1 MTRTNRI
8 LAAVVA
14 AGLAAFAF
22 YYLALAPQRE
32 EAARLDG
39 QIAKKTAEIA
49 AAKGQLA
56 NYEQAKA
63 SYRRNYATL
72 ARLGKAVPGD
82 DDVRSLLVQLENAAD
97 RSGVDFEK
105 IELGSGLGGA
115 ATAQP
120 AAGEKPAEGLAP
132 APGAVPVAN
141 GVLSAMPFSFTFT
154 GSYFDLSSFLARLE
168 RFVTVNNR
176 KLDATGRLLRLES
189 VAVTPAA
196 KGFPQMQAQINAA
209 TYLVPPVEAV
219 AGAPKP
225 TTPPAAGATQ
235 ASSGGTTTT
244 ASATTGAT
252 Q

>member
-1 MTRTNRI
+1 MTRTNKI

-14 AGLAAFAF
+14 VGLAAFGF
-22 YYLALAPQRE
+22 YHLALAPQRE

-49 AAKGQLA
+49 AAKAQLGT
-56 NYEQAKA
+56 YEKAKA
-63 SYRRNYATL
+63 SYKRNYATL
-72 ARLGKAVPGD
+72 ARLGKAVPAD
-82 DDVRSLLVQLENAAD
+82 DDVKSLLVQLENAAD

-115 ATAQP
+115 TTAQP
-120 AAGEKPAEGLAP
+120 ASGEKPAEGLAP

-189 VAVTPAA
+189 VAVTPATE
-196 KGFPQMQAQINAA
+196 GFPKMQAQINAA

-219 AGAPKP
+219 AGAAAP
-225 TTPPAAGATQ
+225 TTPPPGGATQ